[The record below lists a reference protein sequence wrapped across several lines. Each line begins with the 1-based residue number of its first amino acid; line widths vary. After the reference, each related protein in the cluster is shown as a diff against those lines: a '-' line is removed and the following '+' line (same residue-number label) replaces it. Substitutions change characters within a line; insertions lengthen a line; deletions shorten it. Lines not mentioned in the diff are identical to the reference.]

1 MEEKTLK
8 ALEFNKILDSVA
20 SYASSEPARA
30 AVREIRPFREPKYV
44 NELLEEVYEADKIA
58 FEYATNVSFA
68 FDNIDFVLEKA
79 SVMSVLTM
87 GELLR
92 ISRMLRVARSVKQ
105 TISKVP
111 DENVKRL
118 KEIANSIYTDKVLEE
133 EIDNAI
139 ISDTEMHDR
148 ASDALRSIRMRIK
161 KTGDAIKSKLYAYV
175 TSPTYSKYLQDNI
188 VTVRGDRYVIPVRA
202 ECKSAIPGLIHDQ
215 SASGQTI
222 YVEPM
227 AIVELNNV
235 LKTHILE
242 EQAEIERIL
251 RAFTLKVSI
260 NVEQIKESFEKIVRL
275 DVIFAK
281 AYYANATK
289 SVKPIVNDNGIIR
302 IERGRHPL
310 IAPEKVVPTDVRLGK
325 DFDLLFI
332 TGPNTGGKTVS
343 LKLVGLL
350 SAMCASGLYVPAREA
365 ELSLFDDIYC
375 DIGDEQSIEQNLSTF
390 SSHIANIVKIVDR
403 LSPKVLVLLDELG
416 AGTDPTEGA
425 SLAMSISAYIKES
438 GAKAIITTHYNE
450 LKEYAVV
457 TDRCENASM
466 DFNPI
471 TYNPTY
477 KLIVGTPGA
486 SNALLIARKL
496 GLKESIVE
504 KAQAGIQEG
513 KLEFENVLQA
523 LEIARRNALE
533 NEEKTLEA
541 LKTAEETQKAVEK
554 ERDRLYLQRERLN
567 ENVRKET
574 KRLVEDAMEEANEI
588 IATLRDILDEPTEQ
602 NLFKARK
609 LRKSL
614 EKYIV
619 LEDNEFE
626 GFGDEAEG
634 EIKEGD
640 VVLVKAL
647 KVEGE
652 VKEVNYQKNS
662 AVVRLGKM
670 NSNFKLDG
678 LVKLKSRKKEIKK
691 EVKPTTHTLRNEAF
705 SPELMLLGM
714 TGAEAL
720 HALEAYLDKA
730 ILAGVNEVRIVHG
743 YGTGK
748 LREVVRGCL
757 KGHSAI
763 KEYRDGIYG
772 EGERGVTI
780 AKLKR

>member
-1 MEEKTLK
+1 MQDRTLK
-8 ALEFNKILDSVA
+8 ALEFHKILDSVA
-20 SYASSEPARA
+20 SYASSEPARE
-30 AVREIRPFREPKYV
+30 AVREIRPMRELSYV
-44 NELLEEVYEADKIA
+44 NELLDEVYEADKIA
-58 FEYATNVSFA
+58 FEYATNLSFA

-92 ISRMLRVARSVKQ
+92 VARMLRVARSVKT
-105 TISKVP
+105 TIGKVP
-111 DENVKRL
+111 DESL
-118 KEIANSIYTDKVLEE
+118 KLLKSLANSIYTDKTLEE
-133 EIDNAI
+133 DIDNAI

-148 ASDALRSIRMRIK
+148 ASDELRSIRIRIK
-161 KTGDAIKSKLYAYV
+161 KTGEQIKSKLYSYL

-251 RAFTLKVSI
+251 RKFTVRVSTS
-260 NVEQIKESFEKIVRL
+260 VEQIKESFDKIVRL

-281 AYYANATK
+281 AYYANATR
-289 SVKPIVNDNGIIR
+289 SVRPTMNEKGIVR

-310 IAPEKVVPTDVRLGK
+310 IDKDKVVPTDIRVGD

-343 LKLVGLL
+343 LKLTGLL
-350 SAMCASGLYVPAREA
+350 TIMASSGMYVPCREA
-365 ELSLFDDIYC
+365 ELALFDDVFC

-390 SSHIANIVKIVDR
+390 SSHIANIVKIIDNI
-403 LSPKVLVLLDELG
+403 SPNTLVLLDELG

-425 SLAMSISAYIKES
+425 SLAMSISSYIKES

-466 DFNPI
+466 DFNPL

-477 KLIVGTPGA
+477 RLIVGTPGA

-496 GLKESIVE
+496 GLKESIIQE
-504 KAQAGIQEG
+504 AQAGIQDG

-523 LEIARRNALE
+523 LELARRNALE
-533 NEEKTLEA
+533 NQERTQKALEE
-541 LKTAEETQKAVEK
+541 AEETKKAVER
-554 ERDRLYLQRERLN
+554 ERDRLYIQRERLN

-588 IATLRDILDEPTEQ
+588 IETLRDILDEPSEQ

-614 EKYIV
+614 EKYIIS
-619 LEDNEFE
+619 EDNEFE
-626 GFGDEAEG
+626 GFGEEAEG
-634 EIKEGD
+634 EIKVGD
-640 VVLVKAL
+640 IVLVKAL

-652 VKEVNYQKNS
+652 VKEITKNNV
-662 AVVRLGKM
+662 VVRLGKM
-670 NSNFKLDG
+670 NSNFKLDA

-691 EVKPTTHTLRNEAF
+691 ETTPTTHTLRNEAF

-714 TGAEAL
+714 RADEAS

-730 ILAGVNEVRIVHG
+730 LLAGVNEVRIVHG

-748 LREVVRGCL
+748 LREVVRGAL
-757 KGHSAI
+757 KKHSQV

-780 AKLKR
+780 VKLKR

>member
-1 MEEKTLK
+1 MQERTLK
-8 ALEFNKILDSVA
+8 ALEFHKILDSVA
-20 SYASSEPARA
+20 FYASSEPARE
-30 AVREIRPFREPKYV
+30 AVRDIRPMRELSYV
-44 NELLEEVYEADKIA
+44 NELLDEVYEADKIA
-58 FEYATNVSFA
+58 FEYATNLSFA
-68 FDNIDFVLEKA
+68 FDDIDFVLEKA

-92 ISRMLRVARSVKQ
+92 VSRMLRVARSVKSS
-105 TISKVP
+105 IAKVP
-111 DENVKRL
+111 DDSLKRI
-118 KEIANSIYTDKVLEE
+118 KTIANSIYTDKQLEE
-133 EIDNAI
+133 DIENAI

-148 ASDALRSIRMRIK
+148 ASDDLRSIRIRIK
-161 KTGDAIKSKLYAYV
+161 KTGEQIKSKLYSYL

-227 AIVELNNV
+227 AVVELNNV

-251 RAFTLKVSI
+251 RRFTLRVSTS
-260 NVEQIKESFEKIVRL
+260 VEQIRESFQKIVRL

-289 SVKPIVNDNGIIR
+289 GVRPTINEKGIVK

-310 IAPEKVVPTDVRLGK
+310 IDPNKVVPTDVRVGD
-325 DFDLLFI
+325 DFDILFI

-350 SAMCASGLYVPAREA
+350 SLMGASGLYVPARVA
-365 ELSLFDDIYC
+365 ELALFDDVFC

-390 SSHIANIVKIVDR
+390 SSHIANIVKIIDN
-403 LSPKVLVLLDELG
+403 LSENSLVLLDELG

-425 SLAMSISAYIKES
+425 SLAMSIATYIKES
-438 GAKAIITTHYNE
+438 KAKAIITTHYNE

-457 TDRCENASM
+457 TERCENASM
-466 DFNPI
+466 DFNPV

-496 GLKESIVE
+496 GLKESIVAQ
-504 KAQAGIQEG
+504 AQAGIQDG

-523 LEIARRNALE
+523 LEIARRKAVE
-533 NEEKTLEA
+533 NEERTA
-541 LKTAEETQKAVEK
+541 LLLQKAEETQKSVER
-554 ERDRLYLQRERLN
+554 ERDRLYVQRERLN

-588 IATLRDILDEPTEQ
+588 IKTLRDILDEPTEQ

-626 GFGDEAEG
+626 GFGEEDEG
-634 EIKEGD
+634 EIQVGD

-652 VKEVNYQKNS
+652 VVEINKNT

-678 LVKLKSRKKEIKK
+678 LQKLKGRKKEIKK
-691 EVKPTTHTLRNEAF
+691 AVTPTTHTLRNEAF
-705 SPELMLLGM
+705 SPELMLIGM
-714 TGAEAL
+714 RSDEAL
-720 HALEAYLDKA
+720 HALEVYLDKA

-748 LREVVRGCL
+748 LREVVRNCL
-757 KGHSAI
+757 KKHSSV

-772 EGERGVTI
+772 EGERGVTMV
-780 AKLKR
+780 KLKR

>member
-1 MEEKTLK
+1 MQERTLK

-20 SYASSEPARA
+20 TYASSEPARE
-30 AVREIRPFREPKYV
+30 AVREIRPMRELSYV
-44 NELLEEVYEADKIA
+44 NELLQEVYEADKIA
-58 FEYATNVSFA
+58 FEYATNLSFA

-92 ISRMLRVARSVKQ
+92 VARMLRVARSVKS
-105 TISKVP
+105 IIAKVP
-111 DENVKRL
+111 DDDL
-118 KEIANSIYTDKVLEE
+118 KLIKGIANSIYTDKSLEE
-133 EIDNAI
+133 DIDNAI

-148 ASDALRSIRMRIK
+148 ASDELRSIRMRIK
-161 KTGDAIKSKLYAYV
+161 KTGEQIKSKLYSYL

-215 SASGQTI
+215 SASGQTL

-227 AIVELNNV
+227 AVVELNNV

-251 RAFTLKVSI
+251 RRFTVRVSTS
-260 NVEQIKESFEKIVRL
+260 VDQIKESFDKIVRL

-281 AYYANATK
+281 AYYANATR
-289 SVKPIVNDNGIIR
+289 SVRPTINEKGIVR

-310 IAPEKVVPTDVRLGK
+310 IDKDKVVPTDIRVGD

-343 LKLVGLL
+343 LKLTGLL
-350 SAMCASGLYVPAREA
+350 SIMGASGLYVPARVA
-365 ELSLFDDIYC
+365 DIALFDDIFC

-390 SSHIANIVKIVDR
+390 SSHIANIVNIIDN
-403 LSPKVLVLLDELG
+403 LSENSLVLLDELG

-425 SLAMSISAYIKES
+425 SLAMSIATYIKES
-438 GAKAIITTHYNE
+438 KAKAVITTHYNE

-457 TDRCENASM
+457 TERCENASM
-466 DFNPI
+466 DFNPV
-471 TYNPTY
+471 TYSPTY

-496 GLKESIVE
+496 GLKESIIE
-504 KAQAGIQEG
+504 RAQAGIQDG

-533 NEEKTLEA
+533 NEEKTAIA
-541 LKTAEETQKAVEK
+541 LKEAQETQKSVER
-554 ERDRLYLQRERLN
+554 ERDRLYAQRERLN

-588 IATLRDILDEPTEQ
+588 IKTLRDILDEPTEQ

-626 GFGDEAEG
+626 GFGEEDDS
-634 EIKEGD
+634 EIKIGD
-640 VVLVKAL
+640 TVLVKSL

-652 VKEVNYQKNS
+652 VVEITKNNV
-662 AVVRLGKM
+662 VVRLGKM
-670 NSNFKLDG
+670 NSNFKLDA
-678 LVKLKSRKKEIKK
+678 LQKLKSRKKETKK
-691 EVKPTTHTLRNEAF
+691 DIVPTTHTLRNEAF

-714 TGAEAL
+714 RSDEAL
-720 HALEAYLDKA
+720 HALEAYIDKA
-730 ILAGVNEVRIVHG
+730 LLAGVNEVRIVHG

-748 LREVVRGCL
+748 LREVVRNCL
-757 KGHSAI
+757 KKHSSI

-780 AKLKR
+780 VKLKR

>member
-20 SYASSEPARA
+20 AYASSEPARD
-30 AVREIRPFREPKYV
+30 AVREIRPFREIKYV

-92 ISRMLRVARSVKQ
+92 IARMLRVARSVKQ

-161 KTGDAIKSKLYAYV
+161 KTSDAIKSKLYSYV

-289 SVKPIVNDNGIIR
+289 AVKPIVN
-302 IERGRHPL
+302 
-310 IAPEKVVPTDVRLGK
+310 
-325 DFDLLFI
+325 
-332 TGPNTGGKTVS
+332 
-343 LKLVGLL
+343 
-350 SAMCASGLYVPAREA
+350 
-365 ELSLFDDIYC
+365 
-375 DIGDEQSIEQNLSTF
+375 
-390 SSHIANIVKIVDR
+390 
-403 LSPKVLVLLDELG
+403 
-416 AGTDPTEGA
+416 
-425 SLAMSISAYIKES
+425 
-438 GAKAIITTHYNE
+438 
-450 LKEYAVV
+450 
-457 TDRCENASM
+457 
-466 DFNPI
+466 
-471 TYNPTY
+471 
-477 KLIVGTPGA
+477 
-486 SNALLIARKL
+486 
-496 GLKESIVE
+496 
-504 KAQAGIQEG
+504 
-513 KLEFENVLQA
+513 
-523 LEIARRNALE
+523 
-533 NEEKTLEA
+533 
-541 LKTAEETQKAVEK
+541 
-554 ERDRLYLQRERLN
+554 
-567 ENVRKET
+567 
-574 KRLVEDAMEEANEI
+574 
-588 IATLRDILDEPTEQ
+588 
-602 NLFKARK
+602 
-609 LRKSL
+609 
-614 EKYIV
+614 
-619 LEDNEFE
+619 
-626 GFGDEAEG
+626 
-634 EIKEGD
+634 
-640 VVLVKAL
+640 
-647 KVEGE
+647 
-652 VKEVNYQKNS
+652 
-662 AVVRLGKM
+662 
-670 NSNFKLDG
+670 
-678 LVKLKSRKKEIKK
+678 
-691 EVKPTTHTLRNEAF
+691 
-705 SPELMLLGM
+705 
-714 TGAEAL
+714 
-720 HALEAYLDKA
+720 
-730 ILAGVNEVRIVHG
+730 
-743 YGTGK
+743 
-748 LREVVRGCL
+748 
-757 KGHSAI
+757 
-763 KEYRDGIYG
+763 
-772 EGERGVTI
+772 
-780 AKLKR
+780 

>member
-1 MEEKTLK
+1 MQERTLK
-8 ALEFNKILDSVA
+8 ALEFHKILDSVA
-20 SYASSEPARA
+20 TYASSEPARD
-30 AVREIRPFREPKYV
+30 AVREIRPFRELSYV
-44 NELLEEVYEADKIA
+44 NELLQEVYEADKIA
-58 FEYATNVSFA
+58 FEYATNLSFA

-92 ISRMLRVARSVKQ
+92 VARMLRVARSVKS
-105 TISKVP
+105 TIAKVP
-111 DENVKRL
+111 DEEL
-118 KEIANSIYTDKVLEE
+118 KLIKGLANSIYTDKQLEE
-133 EIDNAI
+133 DIDNAI

-148 ASDALRSIRMRIK
+148 ASDELRSIRLKIK
-161 KTGDAIKSKLYAYV
+161 KTGEQIKSKLYSYL

-251 RAFTLKVSI
+251 RRFTVRVSTS
-260 NVEQIKESFEKIVRL
+260 VDQIKESFEKIVRL

-281 AYYANATK
+281 AYYANATR
-289 SVKPIVNDNGIIR
+289 SVRPIMNEKGIVK

-310 IAPEKVVPTDVRLGK
+310 IDKDKVVPTDVRVG
-325 DFDLLFI
+325 DNFDILFI

-350 SAMCASGLYVPAREA
+350 TSMGASGLYVPARSA
-365 ELSLFDDIYC
+365 ELALFDDVFC

-390 SSHIANIVKIVDR
+390 SSHIANIVKIIDN
-403 LSPKVLVLLDELG
+403 LTENSLVLLDELG

-425 SLAMSISAYIKES
+425 SLAMSISTYIKES
-438 GAKAIITTHYNE
+438 KAKAIITTHYNE

-457 TDRCENASM
+457 TERCENASM

-486 SNALLIARKL
+486 SNALLIAKKL
-496 GLKESIVE
+496 GLKESIIE
-504 KAQAGIQEG
+504 QAQAGIQDG
-513 KLEFENVLQA
+513 KVEFENVLQA
-523 LEIARRNALE
+523 LEIARRKAQE
-533 NEEKTLEA
+533 NEEKTAEA
-541 LKTAEETQKAVEK
+541 LKEAQEMQKAVER
-554 ERDRLYLQRERLN
+554 ERDRLYVQRERLN

-588 IATLRDILDEPTEQ
+588 IKTLRDILEEPTEQ

-626 GFGDEAEG
+626 GFGEEDDS
-634 EIKEGD
+634 EIKVGD
-640 VVLVKAL
+640 IVLVKAL

-652 VKEVNYQKNS
+652 VKEITKNN
-662 AVVRLGKM
+662 VVVKLGKM
-670 NSNFKLDG
+670 NSNFKLDA
-678 LVKLKSRKKEIKK
+678 LQKLKSRKKETKK
-691 EVKPTTHTLRNEAF
+691 EIVHTTHTLRNEAF

-714 TGAEAL
+714 RSDEAL
-720 HALEAYLDKA
+720 HALEGYIDKA
-730 ILAGVNEVRIVHG
+730 LLAGVNEVRIVHG

-748 LREVVRGCL
+748 LREVVRNCL
-757 KGHSAI
+757 KKHSAI
-763 KEYRDGIYG
+763 KEFRDGIYG

-780 AKLKR
+780 VKLKR